1 MRRFARC
8 TPLASSLVLLP
19 AVAASAQETD
29 QEKIRAALGAAPP
42 MISADARVLD
52 WPSGPDADFRV
63 LREGDNGW
71 TCLPDLAGDDN
82 YEPMCN
88 DAPWMAWMRAFFYGE
103 EPRTTAL
110 GFSYML
116 NSRWGTSNS
125 DPSATDPGAVDDWV
139 EGGAHLMIIVP
150 DPAALDHYPDVPGP
164 GAYVMWKG
172 TPWVHLMV
180 PMEELVGPPEG

>member
-1 MRRFARC
+1 MYRSARWILTVC
-8 TPLASSLVLLP
+8 SFSLMC
-19 AVAASAQETD
+19 AVSISAQETD
-29 QEKIRAALGAAPP
+29 QEKIREALAAAPP
-42 MISADARVLD
+42 MVSADALVLD
-52 WPSGPDADFRV
+52 WPSSPDGEFRV

-71 TCLPDLAGDDN
+71 TCLPDLPGDDN

-88 DAPWMAWMRAFFYGE
+88 DAQWMAWIRAFFYGE

-116 NSRWGTSNS
+116 NSHGGTSNS
-125 DPSATDPGAVDDWV
+125 DPTATDPSAVDDWV
-139 EGGAHLMIIVP
+139 DAGGHLMIIVP
-150 DPAALDHYPDVPGP
+150 DPAMLDHYPDVPGP

-180 PMEELVGPPEG
+180 PMEELVGPPDR